1 MDIPVCQICH
11 FHDSTVRPILSVLPV
26 LRDFTPLICSFHR
39 GLEMGIRFQ
48 YNVSTQRLRTWYCSQ
63 VLAAALSVS
72 ALETV
77 LMLRGKQSLVKA
89 SALVTS
95 HQSMPFI

>member
-1 MDIPVCQICH
+1 MAIYLCSIFH
-11 FHDSTVRPILSVLPV
+11 FHFPTVRPILTVLQV
-26 LRDFTPLICSFHR
+26 LLVFTPPFCSFHR

-77 LMLRGKQSLVKA
+77 LMMRGKQSLCGVP
-89 SALVTS
+89 ALW
-95 HQSMPFI
+95 